1 MNLSFFVFIISFRV
15 IFSLKCSVQFKRAK
29 ICKIFKYNEDCI
41 QGKLQFCE
49 LLAIKKNQNK
59 CPFYVC
65 DPILFQN
72 TSSSLTSEKVQAK
85 NNFSLIT
92 QLISKQNQTATKDFE
107 PDKDSKKSEFVSNV
121 LVTNTSKSGNITN
134 VLFNNSLNVNATQLF
149 ETTLKNGINTVLK
162 KNITNE
168 VLNNSL
174 LLRNNSQF
182 LHKDTLKSENLS
194 YSHSNLLTNNAN
206 ISNGLLN
213 DSFRAITDSQIL
225 YNKTL
230 KSAKSTDTFS
240 EISNVNLNSSEFQNL
255 DTLNSEKSSIEL
267 IDSNLNNVNISFV
280 LLNDSLSVDT
290 DSQFQNNDTLISES
304 LSHENFTNE
313 IDILKSFENVTLPK
327 RQNKKFLNDTFQRDL
342 KKSKKSSVSLS
353 NSLSNAS
360 ISTENIRINVP
371 QSSLNSTKNSSNSFK
386 HFSESEAKNNFE
398 NVFDFKNKL
407 FKLTSNLSDVSLND
421 KKNNNIGEDKS
432 NWKKL
437 DTIKTFSKNQSNE
450 KFRLLNDF
458 HQNLKSQ
465 QDKLNWKQLDVNKD
479 FVKSEKLEKSRLQTH
494 FQQTIKNSRSTAF
507 FFQKILPKIFSKMPI
522 DCGEKVCSLEFHQ
535 RSDVR
540 KLKESINNLTNACF
554 CLAIELIFSLLRNK
568 TQKTNMYKYL
578 FFN

>member
-1 MNLSFFVFIISFRV
+1 
-15 IFSLKCSVQFKRAK
+15 
-29 ICKIFKYNEDCI
+29 
-41 QGKLQFCE
+41 
-49 LLAIKKNQNK
+49 
-59 CPFYVC
+59 
-65 DPILFQN
+65 
-72 TSSSLTSEKVQAK
+72 
-85 NNFSLIT
+85 
-92 QLISKQNQTATKDFE
+92 
-107 PDKDSKKSEFVSNV
+107 
-121 LVTNTSKSGNITN
+121 
-134 VLFNNSLNVNATQLF
+134 
-149 ETTLKNGINTVLK
+149 
-162 KNITNE
+162 
-168 VLNNSL
+168 
-174 LLRNNSQF
+174 
-182 LHKDTLKSENLS
+182 
-194 YSHSNLLTNNAN
+194 LTNNAN